1 MHLVGS
7 VSEWFVAAVAVMFF
21 LTFVRSFY
29 GVEMEIVTVKLK
41 ERHGYSRIGFS

>member
-1 MHLVGS
+1 MA
-7 VSEWFVAAVAVMFF
+7 EWCVAAVSVIFF

-41 ERHGYSRIGFS
+41 EQRGYSRIGFS